1 MINLIDSNHTFWFE
15 KIASNIAGAV
25 QTAEVAKIGLVA
37 QIKSANAQLNQ
48 ANTNQEYGLITAPTS
63 GKLGQIN
70 IRTGQLVT
78 QGTQLV
84 YLIPKSMWVIA
95 NFKETQIDKMKIG
108 QKAWFTVDALGKQ
121 KFTGVVKS
129 ISPATGSE
137 FSVIKTDNA
146 TGNFTNLHSSCT
158 SDFCLYNSRRR

>member
-1 MINLIDSNHTFWFE
+1 MVVRE
-15 KIASNIAGAV
+15 KNCYYAIALTDFFVFLSC
-25 QTAEVAKIGLVA
+25 AE
-37 QIKSANAQLNQ
+37 
-48 ANTNQEYGLITAPTS
+48 
-63 GKLGQIN
+63 
-70 IRTGQLVT
+70 
-78 QGTQLV
+78 
-84 YLIPKSMWVIA
+84 A

-146 TGNFTNLHSSCT
+146 TGNFTKVVQRISVRIDIDGNQSRLNELMPGMSVVSTVDTSS
-158 SDFCLYNSRRR
+158 